1 VGADLAWV
9 YFRQGK
15 YKEAEELYVQSL
27 KVRQTA
33 LGDSHPDV
41 ARYSGLLASFLSIS
55 LLQVHHHSPIF
66 SFLFFFFLLKSNRGL
81 HDLAELYQ
89 KLGRYEEAEPLH
101 QKYGFGELCTSLDG
115 TSTNFSFPLFALSRS
130 FSLFLRAEHST
141 FANPFSADFM
151 PTQRAGTALSSKP

>member
-1 VGADLAWV
+1 V

-27 KVRQTA
+27 KVRQAA

-41 ARYSGLLASFLSIS
+41 ARYQSYQSIGFERPH
-55 LLQVHHHSPIF
+55 VHT
-66 SFLFFFFLLKSNRGL
+66 LWGNRGL

-101 QKYGFGELCTSLDG
+101 QKYVALGLD
-115 TSTNFSFPLFALSRS
+115 RR
-130 FSLFLRAEHST
+130 RAPSQ
-141 FANPFSADFM
+141 F
-151 PTQRAGTALSSKP
+151 